1 MNAPSFVKSHVHAQ
15 PMEMTISNASW
26 LVPFLLSAH
35 WAPKN
40 NKFPSALSLCS
51 GKVLTPN
58 SLPPRSRSLRW
69 ALPSL
74 RGVIEPILTS
84 LLPFHALAKLQRDTI
99 LHMMIHSVKLL
110 WDEMSHKMLRPRGKG
125 RKIHPQIFCHTRA
138 KIHLSSYSRAYKA
151 SLTFQHQRITELQY
165 LINLHFFLW
174 LTWTLAVSKQYK
186 HSQRGNKI

>member
-1 MNAPSFVKSHVHAQ
+1 MNISSFVKSHVHAQ
-15 PMEMTISNASW
+15 PMEMTISNVIW

-35 WAPKN
+35 WAPKS

-51 GKVLTPN
+51 SKALTPN

-69 ALPSL
+69 VLPSL
-74 RGVIEPILTS
+74 QGVIEPVLTS

-110 WDEMSHKMLRPRGKG
+110 WNEMSCKMLKARGKG
-125 RKIHPQIFCHTRA
+125 RKIHARA

-151 SLTFQHQRITELQY
+151 SLTFKHQRITELQY